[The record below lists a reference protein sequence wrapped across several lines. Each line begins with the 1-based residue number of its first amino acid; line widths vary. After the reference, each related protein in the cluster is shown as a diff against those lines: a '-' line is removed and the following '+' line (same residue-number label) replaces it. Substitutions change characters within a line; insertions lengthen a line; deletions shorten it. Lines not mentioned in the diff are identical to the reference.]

1 MTERRKRRTW
11 SDDEKRMIV
20 AQTLVSGVSVSQ
32 VARRYDVN
40 SNLVFKWVRDPRFC
54 GTKDIVPITPTFL
67 PIEVSQNTPLS
78 EPERICSEG
87 LGKVKIGLAN
97 GNHLEISGDYDLD
110 VILRLARGLAGGLAT

>member
-1 MTERRKRRTW
+1 MTEKRKRRTW
-11 SDDEKRMIV
+11 SADEKRMII
-20 AQTLVSGVSVSQ
+20 AQTLVPGVSVSQ

-40 SNLVFKWVRDPRFC
+40 ANLVFRWGRDPRFC
-54 GTKDIVPITPTFL
+54 GNDIVPVAPTFL
-67 PIEVSQNTPLS
+67 PVDVSQNTPLS

-110 VILRLARGLAGGLAT
+110 VILRLARGLAT

>member
-20 AQTLVSGVSVSQ
+20 AQTLMPGVSVSQ

-40 SNLVFKWVRDPRFC
+40 ANLVFKWVRDPRFC
-54 GTKDIVPITPTFL
+54 GTNDIVPVGPTFL
-67 PIEVSQNTPLS
+67 PVKVSQNTSLS

>member
-11 SDDEKRMIV
+11 SDDEKRMII
-20 AQTLVSGVSVSQ
+20 AQTLVPGVSVSQ

-40 SNLVFKWVRDPRFC
+40 ANLVFTWGRDPRFC
-54 GTKDIVPITPTFL
+54 GANDIVPVAPTFL
-67 PIEVSQNTPLS
+67 PVEVSQNTPLS
-78 EPERICSEG
+78 EPKLICSGG

-110 VILRLARGLAGGLAT
+110 VILRLAQGLAT